1 MVVLPCNVLPRMGC
15 VGFANEYIKGYM
27 TESTESI
34 GRIEVAP
41 DVLATI
47 AYYAALRVDGVAKL
61 APVPADVAR
70 LFRRESRHHGILLD
84 LSDMSSVKLDIY
96 VIMNPNVNIM
106 ETSKQLQ
113 IAVSEAVDTM
123 VGVPVT
129 AVNVHVEDVVYDQG
143 EAI

>member
-1 MVVLPCNVLPRMGC
+1 
-15 VGFANEYIKGYM
+15 M

-70 LFRRESRHHGILLD
+70 LFRRETRHHGILLD
-84 LSDMSSVKLDIY
+84 LTDMSSVKLDIY
-96 VIMNPNVNIM
+96 VIMEPHVNIM
-106 ETSKQLQ
+106 ETSKLLQ
-113 IAVSEAVDTM
+113 KAVTEAVDTM
-123 VGVPVT
+123 VGISVT